1 MTDSPLPVQGAI
13 RAQQII
19 AISRMTP
26 ATMVACIATAIA
38 AVFVLS
44 LERYASP
51 TVLIWAA
58 VAISFSCFVLWKWYG
73 NSKKPTP
80 ETLSKRTARKSVV
93 FALIVAGIWS
103 FPSLFFLPQSAGI
116 PQAFLIAQASGVI
129 AVGAIMLYPL
139 PTAAMTFCG
148 MVSACSL
155 VGLYLTGQPQMLSF
169 GIVLIALFGV
179 ITQSVIRSNEAFT
192 AEFMSRRE
200 LITQNALIEE
210 LLAETREEVLEQRMA
225 AERRAIQSQKMDAI
239 GQLTAGVAHDFNNL
253 LAAIHGNA
261 ELLALEGADRDLVNP
276 ILSASQRGADLTKR
290 LLAFARQQDLAPRPV
305 DMQVLV
311 SDMTQL
317 LRNTLGEEIAV
328 AVNFDNALWPVLVDP
343 GPLEGAILNL
353 ALNARE
359 AMPNGGGITIECYNE
374 PAHSG
379 FASGQRDA
387 VVFRI
392 TDTGKGMGP
401 IEQSRAAEPFYTSK
415 KFGKGRGL
423 GLSMVYGFIEQ
434 SHGHMTIDSAP
445 GLGSSISLFL
455 PVSPT
460 APESQDASTD
470 STAPTGDGV
479 PILIVE
485 DNDAVR
491 TTLVATLRS
500 LNYSVQEAR
509 SVKEAETILA
519 EPRSPEIVLSDII
532 LPGGRN
538 GFEFAQNLALTAPST
553 KVFLMSGH
561 PLEGGIESA
570 PDSGVYVLPKPF
582 CRQQLA
588 EHLHSGRPFRG
599 VTPFAAINQ
608 APKSTPQ
615 RFLS

>member
-1 MTDSPLPVQGAI
+1 MTNSPFSTQAAI
-13 RAQQII
+13 RAQQVI
-19 AISRMTP
+19 AISRLTP
-26 ATMVACIATAIA
+26 ATMGAAIATAIA

-44 LERYASP
+44 LEQYISP
-51 TVLIWAA
+51 TVLIWAG
-58 VAISFSCFVLWKWYG
+58 VAIAFSAFVLFKWYKNIG
-73 NSKKPTP
+73 KPIP
-80 ETLSKRTARKSVV
+80 ETLSERTARKSVL
-93 FALIVAGIWS
+93 FALVLAGIWS
-103 FPSLFFLPQSAGI
+103 FPSLFFLPQSSGI
-116 PQAFLIAQASGVI
+116 AQSFLIAQASGVI
-129 AVGAIMLYPL
+129 AVGAIVLYPL
-139 PTAAMTFCG
+139 PAAVLGYCG
-148 MVSACSL
+148 LVSVCSL

-169 GIVLIALFGV
+169 GIVLVALFGV
-179 ITQSVIRSNEAFT
+179 ITKSVMRSNEAFT
-192 AEFMSRRE
+192 AEFMARRE
-200 LITQNALIEE
+200 LIAQNARIEE

-261 ELLALEGADRDLVNP
+261 ELLALEGADRDLVSP
-276 ILSASQRGADLTKR
+276 ILNASQRGADLTKR

-305 DMQVLV
+305 DMQALV

-317 LRNTLGEEIAV
+317 LRNTLGDEIAV
-328 AVNFDNALWPVLVDP
+328 AVNFDKSLWPVLVDP

-374 PAHSG
+374 PAHNG
-379 FASGQRDA
+379 FATGQRDA
-387 VVFRI
+387 VVFCI

-401 IEQSRAAEPFYTSK
+401 TEQSRAAEPFYTSK
-415 KFGKGRGL
+415 KFGAGRGL

-434 SHGHMTIDSAP
+434 SQGHMSIDSAP
-445 GLGSSISLFL
+445 GLGSSISLYL

-460 APESQDASTD
+460 APESQNVAAEAL
-470 STAPTGDGV
+470 APMGDGAS
-479 PILIVE
+479 ILLVE

-500 LNYSVQEAR
+500 LNYTVQEAR
-509 SVKEAETILA
+509 SVKEAEAILA

-538 GFEFAQNLALTAPST
+538 GFEFAQNLALTAPTT

-561 PLEGGIESA
+561 PLEGGAEHA
-570 PDSGVYVLPKPF
+570 PDSGVFVLPKPF

-588 EHLHSGRPFRG
+588 EHLHSGRSFRG
-599 VTPFAAINQ
+599 ETPFAAMKQ
-608 APKSTPQ
+608 PSKSSSQ